1 MTGTAAFVLAG
12 GQSRRMGTD
21 KALLDWDGRPLLRHA
36 LDLLASVCPQVS
48 IVGAADKF
56 SGYGPVV
63 EDHFLARGPLAGIHA
78 ALRSSKAA
86 LNLIFAVDLPFV
98 EKRFLEFLIEQARQ
112 SKPVVTVPRTADGW
126 QPLCAVYRPE
136 FADVADSALRLGRNK
151 IDPLF
156 AEVDL
161 RVIQEN
167 ELHNFRFS
175 PRMFR
180 NLNTPE
186 DLEHARQLE

>member
-1 MTGTAAFVLAG
+1 MGEIAAFVLAG

-21 KALLDWDGRPLLRHA
+21 KAFLEWEGHPLLQHA
-36 LDLLASVCPQVS
+36 LDLVASVCPRVS

-78 ALRSSKAA
+78 ALRSSKAT
-86 LNLIFAVDLPFV
+86 LNLILAVDLPFV
-98 EKRFLEFLIEQARQ
+98 EQRFLEFLLEQANE
-112 SKPVVTVPRTADGW
+112 SKPLVTVPRTADGW
-126 QPLCAVYRPE
+126 QPLCAVYRRE
-136 FADVADSALRLGRNK
+136 FADVADTALRLGRNK

-156 AEVDL
+156 SEVDL

-167 ELHNFRFS
+167 ELRNFRFS
-175 PRMFR
+175 AQMFR

-186 DLEHARQLE
+186 DLAHARQPE

>member
-21 KALLDWDGRPLLRHA
+21 KALLDWQGRPLLQHA
-36 LDLLASVCPQVS
+36 LDLLAPVCPQVS

-56 SGYGPVV
+56 SRYGPVI

-78 ALRSSKAA
+78 ALRSSKAT
-86 LNLIFAVDLPFV
+86 LNLILAVDLPFV
-98 EKRFLEFLIEQARQ
+98 ELRFLEFLLEQAQQ
-112 SKPVVTVPRTADGW
+112 SKPVVTVARTTDGW
-126 QPLCAVYRPE
+126 QPLCAVYRRE

-167 ELHNFRFS
+167 ELRNYRFS
-175 PRMFR
+175 PQMFR

-186 DLEHARQLE
+186 DLEHARQSE